1 MESMGLL
8 GLKLGELE
16 TGNLGTSNI
25 EHRTLNK
32 EKKTMEETVLY
43 HSHPAMFRNRPWSF
57 ILCLILS
64 LVGIGLI
71 IFLIW
76 WIRTKGTEL
85 TVTNERASLRKGILS
100 KFTNDVYLTDVRNV
114 QIYQSFWQRVFGVG
128 SVSISSAGNDGIEIE
143 VKGIPSPDKIKE
155 IIDTH
160 RRDRD

>member
-1 MESMGLL
+1 
-8 GLKLGELE
+8 
-16 TGNLGTSNI
+16 
-25 EHRTLNK
+25 
-32 EKKTMEETVLY
+32 MEETVLY
-43 HSHPAMFRNRPWSF
+43 HSHPAMFKNRPISF

-143 VKGIPSPDKIKE
+143 VKGIPNPDKIKE

>member
-1 MESMGLL
+1 
-8 GLKLGELE
+8 
-16 TGNLGTSNI
+16 
-25 EHRTLNK
+25 
-32 EKKTMEETVLY
+32 MEETVLY
-43 HSHPAMFRNRPWSF
+43 HSHPAMFKNRPISF

-143 VKGIPSPDKIKE
+143 VKGIPNPDKIKE

-160 RRDRD
+160 RRDRG